1 MPAVSK
7 AIDKMSVSEK
17 VNTMEY
23 IWNALTAHYTEST
36 PAWHADVLAARRRKV
51 ESGEAEFLSIE
62 ESEALLE
69 RECHAR

>member
-1 MPAVSK
+1 MPAVLK

-36 PAWHADVLAARRRKV
+36 PAWHADILAERRRKV
-51 ESGEAEFLSIE
+51 ESGEAEFLLIE

-69 RECHAR
+69 QECHAR

>member
-1 MPAVSK
+1 MPAVLK

-36 PAWHADVLAARRRKV
+36 PAWHADVLAERRRRV
-51 ESGEAEFLSIE
+51 ENGE
-62 ESEALLE
+62 ESFMTLEESKRRLQEAV
-69 RECHAR
+69 HAR

>member
-1 MPAVSK
+1 MPAVLD

-23 IWNALTAHYTEST
+23 IWNALIMHSAADA
-36 PAWHADVLAARRRKV
+36 PAWHKDVLEARRRKI
-51 ESGEAEFLSIE
+51 ESGEAEFLTIE

-69 RECHAR
+69 EECHAR

>member
-1 MPAVSK
+1 MPAVLK

-17 VNTMEY
+17 VNTVEY
-23 IWNALTAHYTEST
+23 IWNALAAHYTEST
-36 PAWHADVLAARRRKV
+36 PTWHADILAARRRKI

-62 ESEALLE
+62 ESESLLE

>member
-1 MPAVSK
+1 MPVVLD

-23 IWNALTAHYTEST
+23 IWNALMSHDTAEA
-36 PAWHADVLAARRRKV
+36 PAWHADVLAARRRKI
-51 ESGEAEFLSIE
+51 ERGEAEFLTIE

-69 RECHAR
+69 QECHAR